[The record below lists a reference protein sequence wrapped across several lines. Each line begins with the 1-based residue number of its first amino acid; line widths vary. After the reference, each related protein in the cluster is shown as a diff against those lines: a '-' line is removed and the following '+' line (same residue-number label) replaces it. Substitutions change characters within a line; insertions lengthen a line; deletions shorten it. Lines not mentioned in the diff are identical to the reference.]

1 MLGEVKKNID
11 LNINNEAL
19 KYIPLN
25 IALAYV
31 VLPYD
36 VINNKLYLFTT
47 DKLTAPIEEELRFIS
62 GMDIETKIIDAH
74 IISTSINK
82 FYYKEQEKKGI
93 NNLIE
98 VLEEKNEWKE
108 YLHNGKNVVHTMPT
122 VKVTD
127 YIITS
132 AILKK
137 ASDIHIEPFKREV
150 DIRLRIDGIISK
162 FTTIPMDMYYQ
173 VLRRIK
179 ILSFMDAT
187 EKRVPQDG
195 KFEYRFED
203 KIYDLRVS
211 TLPTV
216 NGEKIAIRILYSEEE
231 KITLDLLGFD
241 KEGVEIIKNI
251 LGCSKG
257 MVLVTGP
264 TGSGKTTTLYAML
277 NGLDKVHKNII
288 TVEEPVEYSIQGINQ
303 VNVNNKVGLT
313 FYSGL
318 KSIIRQDPDVIMIGE
333 IRDEETAEI
342 AVRAAITGHLV
353 LSTLHTKDAPS
364 SMLRLMDMGVPNY
377 LAADAVTAVIAQRL
391 VRKLCPYCSGKN
403 FKDKNKNK
411 CNQCNNTGYLGRTVV
426 YELME
431 VENKHRY
438 IISKDFSVEKLRD
451 YSLQNGMKSLRENG
465 FKLVK
470 QGITSLEEVERL

>member
-1 MLGEVKKNID
+1 MAEGIKKNIE
-11 LNINNEAL
+11 LNVNNEAL

-25 IALAYV
+25 IALTYV
-31 VLPYD
+31 ILPYD
-36 VINNKLYLFTT
+36 VVNNTLYLFAT
-47 DKLTAPIEEELRFIS
+47 DKFTTSIGEELRFIS
-62 GMDIETKIIDAH
+62 GMDIEVKIIPEY
-74 IISTSINK
+74 IISASIHK
-82 FYYKEQEKKGI
+82 FYYKNQERKGI

-98 VLEEKNEWKE
+98 VWEKKNEGKK
-108 YLHNGKNVVHTMPT
+108 YLHNEKNVVHTIPT
-122 VKVTD
+122 IKVTD

-137 ASDIHIEPFKREV
+137 ASDIHIEPFKGEV
-150 DIRLRIDGIISK
+150 NIRLRIDGILSN
-162 FTTIPMDMYYQ
+162 FTVIPMDIYYQ
-173 VLRRIK
+173 ILRRIK

-187 EKRVPQDG
+187 EKRIPQDG
-195 KFEYRFED
+195 KFEYKVEE

-216 NGEKIAIRILYSEEE
+216 NGEKIAIRILYSEEN
-231 KITLDLLGFD
+231 KITLESLGFD
-241 KEGVEIIKNI
+241 KEGVETIKNI
-251 LGCSKG
+251 LGCSQG

-277 NGLDKVHKNII
+277 NELDKAHKNVI
-288 TVEEPVEYSIQGINQ
+288 TVEEPVEYSIKGINQ

-353 LSTLHTKDAPS
+353 LSTLHTKDAPAS
-364 SMLRLMDMGVPNY
+364 ILRLIDMGIPKY
-377 LAADAVTAVIAQRL
+377 LAADAITAVIAQRL
-391 VRKLCPYCSGKN
+391 VRKLCPYCNSNN
-403 FKDKNKNK
+403 FRYDKKNK
-411 CNQCNNTGYLGRTVV
+411 CNQCNNSGYLGRTVV
-426 YELME
+426 YELMKI
-431 VENKHRY
+431 ENKHRY

-451 YSLQNGMKSLRENG
+451 YSLQKGMKSLKENG
-465 FKLVK
+465 LKLVK
-470 QGITSLEEVERL
+470 EGITSLEEVERL